1 MKTTSFWTRIKRT
14 FLMFRWLLSLF
25 SRFRHLE
32 QVDLATRKNIIRQ
45 AALDALTILNVHL
58 DTDKLPE
65 NIHETGRLVVA
76 NHISWLDI
84 FVISALLPSGFI
96 AMKEMR
102 SWPMIGKIAENV
114 GTVFIDRS
122 NRKDI
127 EPINAAIVQQLN
139 TGANVCFFPEAR
151 TTFGNNILPLKAALF
166 QAAINAHAPIQILA
180 LRYYSENQRTEKVSF
195 HNINLLSSFLKII
208 SLPEITVKVDTFIP
222 FLPESDD
229 RFEVKDKVEG
239 LLREVIVS
247 DSPNPNRIV
256 VEETVKY

>member
-1 MKTTSFWTRIKRT
+1 MKTTSFWIRIKRT

-84 FVISALLPSGFI
+84 FVISTLLPSGFI

-139 TGANVCFFPEAR
+139 TGANVCFF
-151 TTFGNNILPLKAALF
+151 
-166 QAAINAHAPIQILA
+166 
-180 LRYYSENQRTEKVSF
+180 
-195 HNINLLSSFLKII
+195 
-208 SLPEITVKVDTFIP
+208 
-222 FLPESDD
+222 
-229 RFEVKDKVEG
+229 
-239 LLREVIVS
+239 
-247 DSPNPNRIV
+247 
-256 VEETVKY
+256 